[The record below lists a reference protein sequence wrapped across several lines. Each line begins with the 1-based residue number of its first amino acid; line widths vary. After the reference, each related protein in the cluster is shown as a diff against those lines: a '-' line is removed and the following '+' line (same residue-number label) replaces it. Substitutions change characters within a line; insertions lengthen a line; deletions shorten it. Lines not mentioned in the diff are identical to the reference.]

1 MGKRLSDYE
10 RWMRSQ
16 LEHDV
21 QETLRKQAL
30 AFGFPYHHETDSR
43 KSPEG
48 FPDTVIPVPPVLWVI
63 ECKKE
68 MGKLEPAQERWAE
81 GVQACTEV
89 EYRIARPSN
98 VASIVEEILGRWQ
111 R

>member
-16 LEHDV
+16 LEHEV
-21 QETLRKQAL
+21 QNSLRKFAEDLQ
-30 AFGFPYHHETDSR
+30 FVYHHETDSR

-68 MGKLEPAQERWAE
+68 VGKLEPPQERWAE
-81 GVQACTEV
+81 AVLACTEV
-89 EYRIARPSN
+89 EYRLARPSN
-98 VASIVEEILGRWQ
+98 VAAIVEEMMGRWQ